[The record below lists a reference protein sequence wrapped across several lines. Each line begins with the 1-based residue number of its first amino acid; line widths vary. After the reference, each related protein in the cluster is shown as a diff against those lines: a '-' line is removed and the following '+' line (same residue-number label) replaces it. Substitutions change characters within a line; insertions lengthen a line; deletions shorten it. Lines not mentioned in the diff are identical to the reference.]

1 MKISGAIFDMDGT
14 LINSLHF
21 WEGYFSEIGQK
32 YLSDPNFIPDYK
44 ILKQMRTATIG
55 DGQRLLHERYG
66 FGADSEELVNFAYE
80 KCEYFYRNIVTVK
93 DGVIEFLDFLK
104 EKNVPMCIAS
114 ATERRLLEIAV
125 ERFGF
130 DRYFPIVVSCSD
142 VGCGKER
149 PDVFLRAREILGSSL
164 DSTFVFEDSIVA
176 IETSVK
182 AGFRTVGIYDQRG
195 IEHDKME
202 KLSDYYI
209 ASGHTMAELISRIE
223 IVK

>member
-21 WEGYFSEIGQK
+21 WDEYFSQIGQK
-32 YLSDPNFIPDYK
+32 YLSDPNFTPDYQT
-44 ILKQMRTATIG
+44 LRRMRSLTIG
-55 DGQRLLHERYG
+55 DGQRLLYERYG
-66 FGADSEELVNFAYE
+66 FGADSEELVHFAYE
-80 KCEYFYRNIVTVK
+80 KCEYFYRNLVTVK

-104 EKNVPMCIAS
+104 ENQVPMCIAS
-114 ATERRLLEIAV
+114 ATERRLLEITV

-130 DRYFPIVVSCSD
+130 DYYFPTVVSCSD
-142 VGCGKER
+142 VGYGKER

-182 AGFRTVGIYDQRG
+182 AGFGTVGIYDKRG

-202 KLSDYYI
+202 KISSFYI
-209 ASGHTMAELISRIE
+209 GDGHSMAELIPMIE
-223 IVK
+223 VVK